1 MAIRKI
7 SELPLIN
14 PLDTSIRGR
23 LKNSFIELSL
33 SDKDTQEESYTFTS
47 KKVRYEDIENSI
59 IQHISGT
66 PRDTVDIQ
74 FYTKA
79 NFMEP
84 INMYDGLKI
93 SGDVYINENVDDVST
108 YELSVNMG
116 YIILQSPT
124 INLHAQKANNVTDII
139 LSDDKVQVLNTQS
152 GTQNEL
158 VNIQSSKT
166 TISTDTDIGGD
177 LTTKNIIINQDGSL
191 LCRGNATFDNIING
205 TALYAKWADLAEMYD
220 SDFGYE
226 PGTLVKFG
234 GDKEITIADD
244 TVNAVIT
251 TKPGLLLG
259 EKDTDSKLPIAL
271 VGKVPVKVIGNVK
284 KFDKLVLS
292 DKPGIASVKSDED
305 VDKAVIGIALESI
318 ECNNTDINLVNS
330 VVQLK
335 F

>member
-14 PLDTSIRGR
+14 PLDTSIRDR
-23 LKNSFIELSL
+23 LQNSYVELSFA
-33 SDKDTQEESYTFTS
+33 DKGNKSESYTFAS
-47 KKVRYEDIENSI
+47 RKVNYLDLEEAI

-66 PRDTVDIQ
+66 PDEPVNVT
-74 FYTKA
+74 FYTTSDFIKPV
-79 NFMEP
+79 FMRS
-84 INMYDGLKI
+84 GLRL
-93 SGDVYINENVDDVST
+93 SGDVYINDDIEDVEE

-116 YIILQSPT
+116 AIVLKAPT
-124 INLHAQKANNVTDII
+124 ITLKTPNNDNPI
-139 LSDDKVQVLNTQS
+139 LIDGHPVKILDTSSNETSSVQVEFWRQSTQIKNNTY
-152 GTQNEL
+152 
-158 VNIQSSKT
+158 IY
-166 TISTDTDIGGD
+166 GD
-177 LTTKNIIINQDGSL
+177 LHTYKETIIENEGTFN
-191 LCRGNATFDNIING
+191 CKGNANFEKIING

-220 SDFGYE
+220 SDNEYD

-234 GDKEITIADD
+234 GDKEITIAND

-271 VGKVPVKVIGNVK
+271 VGKVPVKVIGRVK

-292 DKPGIASVKSDED
+292 DKPGIATVKSDND
-305 VDKAVIGIALESI
+305 IDKSVIGIALETI
-318 ECNNTDINLVNS
+318 ECDDNVVNLVNS
-330 VVQLK
+330 VVQMQ